1 MAKYI
6 FKRLYLM
13 ILTFIII
20 VSMEFILVRMLPNQ
34 IPEGP
39 GDFAQAAREMREA
52 WGYNKPVLTQYGIFV
67 KNVITKFDFGFCTK
81 VGTYLQ
87 PTTEYISSRLPITIL
102 LNVYTMIFAVPI
114 GIAFGVYAALRK
126 NKWQDHVTSVL
137 IMLFISVP
145 SYVYAFIFQYTIGFK
160 LGWLPIVLK
169 SGTDW
174 FSWPMFRS
182 MLLPIISLSV
192 GIIAG
197 FMRFTRAELT
207 ETLTSDYM
215 LLARTKGLTK
225 SQATRRHAF
234 RNSLVPILPM
244 ILAEF
249 MAILYG
255 SIVFEQIFGIPGVG
269 KVLIN
274 SVTLR
279 DYSLFITISIFYLV
293 VGLSSNILIDI
304 SYGFVDPRIRMG
316 GGKTNEY

>member
-6 FKRLYLM
+6 FKRICLM
-13 ILTFIII
+13 IMTFIII
-20 VSMEFILVRMLPNQ
+20 VSIEFVLVRMLPNQ

-39 GDFAQAAREMREA
+39 GDYADAARQMQKA
-52 WGYNKPVLTQYGIFV
+52 WGYDKPILTQYGIFV
-67 KNVITKFDFGFCTK
+67 KNVITKFDFGVCTK

-87 PTTEYISSRLPITIL
+87 PTTEYIKSRLPITFL
-102 LNVYTMIFAVPI
+102 LNIYTMLYAVPL
-114 GIAFGVYAALRK
+114 GIAIGVYAALKK
-126 NKWQDHVTSVL
+126 NKWQDHLTSVL

-145 SYVYAFIFQYTIGFK
+145 SYVFAFIYQYTFGFK
-160 LGWLPIVLK
+160 LGWFPIVLHP
-169 SGTDW
+169 GTDW
-174 FSWPMFRS
+174 FSGPMLKS
-182 MLLPIISLSV
+182 MIIPVLSLGTGLV
-192 GIIAG
+192 AG

-215 LLARTKGLTK
+215 LLARTKGLTR

-244 ILAEF
+244 ILANF

-255 SIVFEQIFGIPGVG
+255 SIIIEQIFGIPGVG
-269 KVLIN
+269 SVLIN
-274 SVTLR
+274 SIMLR
-279 DYSLFITISIFYLV
+279 DYSLFITISVFYLI
-293 VGLSSNILIDI
+293 VGLSSGIFIDI